1 MNTHRPLLLTVLLA
15 STPLWAQTAATPTAP
30 TPGETPSRLAVGDAT
45 RSLLQRQREGSVAS
59 TVPRPI
65 EGSVAE
71 LSHQRY
77 LKSFQTEVPPWFGS
91 RLGDAATGSAKE

>member
-1 MNTHRPLLLTVLLA
+1 MNSHRPLLLTLLLA

-30 TPGETPSRLAVGDAT
+30 TPGETPSRVAVGDAT
-45 RSLLQRQREGSVAS
+45 RSLLQRQREGSDAS
-59 TVPRPI
+59 AVPRPI